1 MTADLVYLLAGVS
14 LFLAV
19 VLPMLLERVAV
30 SAPMVL
36 LLVGAL
42 IGLLPQFSGLDVSPR
57 DHPEFTE
64 HLPEVTVVVSLMGVG
79 LALDRPLDLRKP
91 RTRRGWGAPRRHR
104 GR

>member
-19 VLPMLLERVAV
+19 VLPILLERIAV

-42 IGLLPQFSGLDVSPR
+42 IGLLPQISAQ
-57 DHPEFTE
+57 T
-64 HLPEVTVVVSLMGVG
+64 
-79 LALDRPLDLRKP
+79 
-91 RTRRGWGAPRRHR
+91 
-104 GR
+104 